1 MTKGTNTSVNGNT
14 VVIDS
19 SVRRGDVHTVSY
31 KAGNEQ
37 NNNVVKVMDYNLTIS
52 DTHFVTTSLYASS
65 SAGDVTFTISES
77 PTFGRASIDGNIL
90 YYSPSKGLMP
100 DKFTVEAKDSAGN
113 SAVFNVT
120 VSKN

>member
-1 MTKGTNTSVNGNT
+1 
-14 VVIDS
+14 
-19 SVRRGDVHTVSY
+19 
-31 KAGNEQ
+31 
-37 NNNVVKVMDYNLTIS
+37 MDYNLRIS

-65 SAGDVTFTISES
+65 LVGDVTFTILQP

-90 YYSPSKGLMP
+90 YYSPSKELMSE
-100 DKFTVEAKDSAGN
+100 KFTVEAKDGKGN